1 MLRTQFRL
9 ASLAILL
16 SASIQQA
23 SLAQDVA
30 VPPPATAALAP
41 PPAANPNVY
50 PRLNAPLYPSPVQY
64 TPPWT
69 GGTIITNQA
78 LAPHE
83 MLYPHEYNAMY
94 GPFFYEVDG
103 HWVVTPGGVR
113 QSERWKLQGTRVK
126 VKYRSHPSL
135 FSRIMSA
142 LR

>member
-1 MLRTQFRL
+1 MLSTQFRL

-23 SLAQDVA
+23 SLAQDAAPVPGVA
-30 VPPPATAALAP
+30 TVAPAG
-41 PPAANPNVY
+41 NPNVY

-69 GGTIITNQA
+69 GTTVITNQA

-103 HWVVTPGGVR
+103 CWVVTPGGVR
-113 QSERWKLQGTRVK
+113 QSEKWKLQGTRVK
-126 VKYRSHPSL
+126 VKYRSNRSL
-135 FSRIMSA
+135 LSKFLSA
-142 LR
+142 IR